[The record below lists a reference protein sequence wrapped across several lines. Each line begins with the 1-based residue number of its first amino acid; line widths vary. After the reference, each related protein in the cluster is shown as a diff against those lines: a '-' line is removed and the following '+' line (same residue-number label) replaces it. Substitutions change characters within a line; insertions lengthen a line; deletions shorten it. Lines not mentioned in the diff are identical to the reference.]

1 MIKLLGRTSSIN
13 VRKVLWTLDE
23 LDVSIERED
32 WGIGF
37 RSTTDL
43 EFLKLNPNGLVPVYI
58 EGDFV
63 LWESNTICRYLV
75 SKYNRYDLLPQEIQN
90 RATIEKWMD
99 WSATNLNSAWRYS
112 FMALVRKAPEYDD
125 PSEIASSISSWN
137 RHMELL
143 DKQLTRT
150 QAYVVGEIFTLADIV
165 VGLCINRWIM
175 SPIGHADCP
184 AVLSFYEK
192 LKQREGFLKNGAGH
206 EP

>member
-1 MIKLLGRTSSIN
+1 MEKLLGRTSSIN
-13 VRKVLWTLDE
+13 VRKVLWTLHE

-37 RSTTDL
+37 RSTKTP
-43 EFLKLNPNGLVPVYI
+43 EFLNLNPNGLIPVYI

-63 LWESNTICRYLV
+63 LWESNTICRYLAT
-75 SKYNRYDLLPQEIQN
+75 KYKRYDLLPYEVQN
-90 RATIEKWMD
+90 RATVEKWMD

-112 FMALVRKAPEYDD
+112 FMALVRKAPKYND
-125 PSEIASSISSWN
+125 PKEIASSISSWN

-150 QAYVVGEIFTLADIV
+150 QAYVVGEEFTLADIV
-165 VGLCINRWIM
+165 VGLSINRWIM
-175 SPIGHADCP
+175 SPIDHANCP

-192 LKQREGFLKNGAGH
+192 LKQRDGFLKNGAGYD
-206 EP
+206 P